1 MSGIWLAAFL
11 VESALL
17 LVLLVLVAGVLRYLG
32 QIQDR
37 LQQAIVHVTRFALDD
52 AIPAFTLPDFEGRP
66 FNSSAVIGT
75 GRRTL
80 LLLLTTTCASCEGVI
95 RQVAELASRTN
106 FSTLGWDVIL
116 ACLGNR
122 DAVDQLLER
131 SLADSASPLAGE
143 VAILLDATGDLARA
157 FQVSGLPVGMALDG
171 RGRLVDQSP
180 NPGPNWIYQV
190 LGVDGPPASLV
201 RAPTPTLQFVGDLA
215 GPQPTGRRA

>member
-1 MSGIWLAAFL
+1 MSGIWLVAFL

-37 LQQAIVHVTRFALDD
+37 LQQAIVHVTRFGLDD
-52 AIPAFTLPDFEGRP
+52 AIPAFTLPDFEGHA
-66 FNSSAVIGT
+66 FSSSTVIGT
-75 GRRTL
+75 GRPTL

-95 RQVAELASRTN
+95 RQVAEISSRKD
-106 FSTLGWDVIL
+106 FRTLGWGVIL

-122 DAVDQLLER
+122 EAVDQLLER

-143 VAILLDATGDLARA
+143 VAVLLDATGDLART

-201 RAPTPTLQFVGDLA
+201 RAPTPTLQFVGDLSA
-215 GPQPTGRRA
+215 QPTGRRG